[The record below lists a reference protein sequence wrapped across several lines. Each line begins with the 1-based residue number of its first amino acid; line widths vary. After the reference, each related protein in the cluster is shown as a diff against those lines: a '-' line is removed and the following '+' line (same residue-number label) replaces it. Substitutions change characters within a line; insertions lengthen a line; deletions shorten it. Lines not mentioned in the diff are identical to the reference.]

1 MVMEGNLEPETMEVM
16 ACKEGLVLASDLLL
30 QDFRLACDNAGVIAS
45 ICEGSM
51 GSYGPVV

>member
-1 MVMEGNLEPETMEVM
+1 MEGNLEPETMEVM